1 MGRRVLEG
9 SDGIQQLHK
18 LLQLIASTSQ
28 YCQRCSQIPNKCQF
42 DMTWIVSLQV
52 WRLKHKWNIYSI
64 RDALV
69 SKRKHLFD
77 QRVMNVRPHSVR
89 TIHPQGNHFQ
99 EDLNIQ
105 QQHPFWCF
113 IQQLNFSQKTF
124 KCHKMSSWVRSFFYP
139 ADPFRSLIY
148 LDHKRNKC
156 KNIFW
161 KVGNLIVVY
170 EY

>member
-1 MGRRVLEG
+1 MQLVSDGRWVLEGSDGIQQLHKTPPTNESESENATCLWWVGGSWRKRWNPTIALLQLMEVKVKMKMQLVTDGQEGPRG

-77 QRVMNVRPHSVR
+77 QTNCR
-89 TIHPQGNHFQ
+89 T
-99 EDLNIQ
+99 
-105 QQHPFWCF
+105 
-113 IQQLNFSQKTF
+113 
-124 KCHKMSSWVRSFFYP
+124 
-139 ADPFRSLIY
+139 A
-148 LDHKRNKC
+148 
-156 KNIFW
+156 
-161 KVGNLIVVY
+161 
-170 EY
+170 

>member
-1 MGRRVLEG
+1 MR
-9 SDGIQQLHK
+9 QL
-18 LLQLIASTSQ
+18 LNIANGAAK
-28 YCQRCSQIPNKCQF
+28 SQIN
-42 DMTWIVSLQV
+42 VSLT
-52 WRLKHKWNIYSI
+52 WLGLLACKSEDWNINGIFTLLEMLWFQKGNTCLI
-64 RDALV
+64 RLT
-69 SKRKHLFD
+69 
-77 QRVMNVRPHSVR
+77 VRPHSVR

-156 KNIFW
+156 IALCALQDNTDPVKAFVKESIWVHFFL
-161 KVGNLIVVY
+161 NLIS
-170 EY
+170 